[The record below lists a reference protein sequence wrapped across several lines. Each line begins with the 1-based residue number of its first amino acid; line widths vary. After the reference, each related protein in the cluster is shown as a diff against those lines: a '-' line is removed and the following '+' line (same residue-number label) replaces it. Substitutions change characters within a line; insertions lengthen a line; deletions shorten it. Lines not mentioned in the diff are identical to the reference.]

1 MRRAA
6 CLLAVSLLW
15 AVNAVAEVYRW
26 TDENGRVHFT
36 QDLGQVPPRHRRQA
50 EQAAAQPERSR
61 VQTYSTGAASPG
73 DPERG
78 VSAPSEAR
86 DDGRIYRI
94 PVQRAGTSML
104 VPVRLNGRVTAP
116 FLIDTGASDVL
127 VPKAVADRLGL
138 ASGSEARTKRYSTAN
153 GIVEHPVVMLSS
165 VSLGGATVE
174 DVPASVSPH
183 MEVGLL
189 GLSFFNHFTY
199 NVDAASGIV
208 TLQRNRLA
216 SSGQIRG
223 GRSQAQ
229 WQAEYASLRAR
240 IARTETE
247 HAEKSTHKTRERGRL
262 QQQLAGLQRQLAM
275 LDEEADR
282 AHVPMAWRR

>member
-1 MRRAA
+1 MHRVA

-15 AVNAVAEVYRW
+15 GGSAAGEVYRW
-26 TDENGRVHFT
+26 TDESGRVHFT

-50 EQAAAQPERSR
+50 EQDASQPQRSR
-61 VQTYSTGAASPG
+61 VQTYSTGAASAG
-73 DPERG
+73 DPDPG
-78 VSAPSEAR
+78 FAAASEPA
-86 DDGRIYRI
+86 DDGRVYRI
-94 PVQRAGTSML
+94 SVQRAGTSML

-127 VPKAVADRLGL
+127 VPQAVADRLGL

-153 GIVEHPVVMLSS
+153 GVVEHPVVMLSS

-174 DVPASVSPH
+174 NVPASVSPN

-199 NVDAASGIV
+199 NVDTASGVV

-240 IARTETE
+240 MARIEAE
-247 HAEKSTHKTRERGRL
+247 HAQKSTHKTRERGRL
-262 QQQLAGLQRQLAM
+262 EQELSGLQRQLAM